1 MSAAKLSKVMSVV
14 SFCTS
19 APYIIS
25 GIRMLMLLAVLLFL
39 SQLCKTAFFFLGQ
52 VFLAVSLFQLLALFV
67 LFVGQPLAV
76 DVNLPGLRLG
86 FGRSYGIIKLLKIFE
101 RVFVEFGKCNV
112 VVEVVVLETIIN
124 HALDIDAFELLQ
136 HTWHVVWLHPA
147 ALDADNGA
155 EIEEVAHC
163 LAVAF

>member
-1 MSAAKLSKVMSVV
+1 M
-14 SFCTS
+14 
-19 APYIIS
+19 
-25 GIRMLMLLAVLLFL
+25 
-39 SQLCKTAFFFLGQ
+39 
-52 VFLAVSLFQLLALFV
+52 
-67 LFVGQPLAV
+67 AV

-86 FGRSYGIIKLLKIFE
+86 FGCSYGIIKLLKIFE

-136 HTWHVVWLHPA
+136 HTRYVVWLHPA